1 MNSDENKTRV
11 HNELPKNN
19 DDEDM
24 MEKGSNVQRLTN
36 YITDEI
42 FMALGLAADSWPRR
56 LFSPVVRPPASRFSE
71 IAAGFE
77 QRVSEESFREAVKWI
92 LPHFIK
98 SMSVSGAETI
108 PSEGPLVI
116 ASNHPGTVDALCI
129 AANLPREDI
138 KIVASNIPFLRA
150 LPAIEKHFI
159 HTTLD
164 AHVRMTVLRA
174 ALRHL
179 REGGSLLVFASGG
192 IDPDPA
198 GMPGAMEELERWSP
212 SLEFFLRKVPQ
223 TQMLVTIVSGVLSP
237 TFLHHPFTLF
247 RRQRRD
253 KQRIAEFLQ
262 TIKQMLQP
270 KDLLLNPKVTFA
282 NPLSN
287 LDLYAGDGPHE
298 IMKTIIQQAKALMN
312 HHAEPEPVRV

>member
-1 MNSDENKTRV
+1 MTSDEHSVPIHNGISKNNNAEDQVTRV
-11 HNELPKNN
+11 N
-19 DDEDM
+19 
-24 MEKGSNVQRLTN
+24 NVQRLTN
-36 YITDEI
+36 HITDEI
-42 FMALGLAADSWPRR
+42 FMALGLAADSWPRK

-77 QRVSEESFREAVKWI
+77 QRVSEDGFREAVKWI
-92 LPHFIK
+92 LPHFI
-98 SMSVSGAETI
+98 SRMSVSGAETI

-138 KIVASNIPFLRA
+138 KIVASNIPFIRA

-164 AHVRMTVLRA
+164 VHVRMTVLRS

-270 KDLLLNPKVTFA
+270 EDLLLTPKVTFA
-282 NPLSN
+282 NPLSH
-287 LDLYAGDGPHE
+287 LELSSGDGPRGM
-298 IMKTIIQQAKALMN
+298 MKTIIQQAKSLMTD
-312 HHAEPEPVRV
+312 HAEPTPVKA